1 MGALARARTFASLLP
16 PFAYHTLHPFTC
28 PHSLC
33 SLEDKVRA
41 AAKRAQALAT
51 AVSAEVSKDLPLLM
65 HGLEKYASAAVDAAA
80 KEMHGDT
87 HIVVDFYAHNL
98 QPWVK
103 RGKEQALYL
112 GRILA
117 ALAQQLAALLPSN
130 FNLFCVRCAGKVS
143 PLDASLQGKLNKDE
157 QTAYAA
163 QGILLI
169 ELSQGIVKAV
179 WTRSAAILVR

>member
-1 MGALARARTFASLLP
+1 MSGGWGMGGGSPGTPRAVASSL
-16 PFAYHTLHPFTC
+16 
-28 PHSLC
+28 PHSLTTLYTPFTFHHFLC
-33 SLEDKVRA
+33 SVEDKVRTA
-41 AAKRAQALAT
+41 ADSAK
-51 AVSAEVSKDLPLLM
+51 
-65 HGLEKYASAAVDAAA
+65 HYASAAVDAAA

-87 HIVVDFYAHNL
+87 HIVVDFYTHNL

-103 RGKEQALYL
+103 CGKEQALYL

-117 ALAQQLAALLPSN
+117 ALAQQLGLLPSN
-130 FNLFCVRCAGKVS
+130 FSLFCVRCAGKVS